1 VREGARNALSAA
13 ARWRLP
19 EFVFWLL
26 VLAAPF
32 VFPSRLLLISDIA
45 IFAIFALSLDLILG
59 YAGIVSLGHVAFF
72 GCGAYVAGLLA
83 AAGYREPLSILAIA
97 GAAAGLLGLV
107 TSPLILRG
115 SDLTRL
121 MVTLAVAS
129 ILYELVNQAGAVT
142 GGANGLNVS
151 FDPIFGV
158 FRFDLFGRT
167 AAAYS
172 LAVLIVL
179 LLLARLIVNSP
190 FGLSLR
196 AIRVNRLRAAAIGVP
211 TGARL
216 VAIYAI
222 AAAYAGVAGALL
234 AETTQFLS
242 LDLIDFHRSAD
253 VLLAL
258 VLGGGGWLYG
268 AMIGAAVLRVMRDL
282 LSGLTPQ
289 YWEFWVGFVL
299 VAVVLIGRER
309 LAAIWRWPAS
319 LMTGKRR

>member
-1 VREGARNALSAA
+1 
-13 ARWRLP
+13 
-19 EFVFWLL
+19 
-26 VLAAPF
+26 
-32 VFPSRLLLISDIA
+32 
-45 IFAIFALSLDLILG
+45 
-59 YAGIVSLGHVAFF
+59 
-72 GCGAYVAGLLA
+72 
-83 AAGYREPLSILAIA
+83 
-97 GAAAGLLGLV
+97 
-107 TSPLILRG
+107 
-115 SDLTRL
+115 
-121 MVTLAVAS
+121 
-129 ILYELVNQAGAVT
+129 
-142 GGANGLNVS
+142 
-151 FDPIFGV
+151 
-158 FRFDLFGRT
+158 
-167 AAAYS
+167 
-172 LAVLIVL
+172 
-179 LLLARLIVNSP
+179 
-190 FGLSLR
+190 
-196 AIRVNRLRAAAIGVP
+196 VP

-242 LDLIDFHRSAD
+242 LDLVDFHRSAD